1 MSRSE
6 EGYLAGGTGFGGQ
19 GVRPREERASMKRW
33 TLYIQCAVVVMAV
46 LVLVGCAGTSSRE
59 STGEFVDDSAITTKV
74 KSSFVADPMVSAL
87 AINVETT
94 KGVVHLQGI
103 VNNEQERQRAIQLA
117 QAVGGV
123 KQVDA
128 RNLFVRS

>member
-1 MSRSE
+1 
-6 EGYLAGGTGFGGQ
+6 
-19 GVRPREERASMKRW
+19 MKRW
-33 TLYIQCAVVVMAV
+33 TLYRQCAVVVMAM
-46 LVLVGCAGTSSRE
+46 LVLVGCASTSSRE
-59 STGEFVDDSAITTKV
+59 STGEFVDDAAITTKV
-74 KSSFVADPMVSAL
+74 KSSFVGDPMVSAL

-128 RNLFVRS
+128 RNLFVKS

>member
-1 MSRSE
+1 
-6 EGYLAGGTGFGGQ
+6 
-19 GVRPREERASMKRW
+19 MKRW
-33 TLYIQCAVVVMAV
+33 TLHIQCAVVVMAV

-128 RNLFVRS
+128 RNLFVKS